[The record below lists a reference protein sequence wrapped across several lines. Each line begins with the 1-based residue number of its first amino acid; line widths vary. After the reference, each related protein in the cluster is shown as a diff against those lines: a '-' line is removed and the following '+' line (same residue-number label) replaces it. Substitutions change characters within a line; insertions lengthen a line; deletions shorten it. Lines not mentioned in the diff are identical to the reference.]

1 MFNIIEIDN
10 FNFKNLF
17 NNLSLEIKENTFY
30 TISGSN
36 NCGKTTL
43 MKILN
48 NDIKG
53 NFDNIKIFNKNIND
67 FKIDEYSKM
76 VQTIFPTEILFF
88 DNNLEDEI
96 FYLSTNTK
104 EENEFI
110 NFLIRNLKLKKVL
123 RKDKTQLLKKEK
135 ILYQLLIAL
144 LNKPKLL
151 LLDNIDKYFTKKEL
165 DNLFNFLKMYKEKY
179 GLTLLITTINLEI
192 SLYTDFIYI
201 IEQGKIAL
209 NGTPFNVLQK
219 DNTINKI
226 GLSLPFMI
234 DLSVK
239 LRDYELVDELE
250 TDIDRMIDKL
260 WN

>member
-1 MFNIIEIDN
+1 MQLKSVF
-10 FNFKNLF
+10 
-17 NNLSLEIKENTFY
+17 
-30 TISGSN
+30 SN
-36 NCGKTTL
+36 YGLQIGHT
-43 MKILN
+43 
-48 NDIKG
+48 
-53 NFDNIKIFNKNIND
+53 
-67 FKIDEYSKM
+67 
-76 VQTIFPTEILFF
+76 
-88 DNNLEDEI
+88 
-96 FYLSTNTK
+96 
-104 EENEFI
+104 
-110 NFLIRNLKLKKVL
+110 
-123 RKDKTQLLKKEK
+123 KEK

-151 LLDNIDKYFTKKEL
+151 LLDNIDKYFTKKEIN
-165 DNLFNFLKMYKEKY
+165 NLFNFFKMYKEKY

-201 IEQGKIAL
+201 IDQGKIAL

>member
-1 MFNIIEIDN
+1 
-10 FNFKNLF
+10 
-17 NNLSLEIKENTFY
+17 
-30 TISGSN
+30 
-36 NCGKTTL
+36 
-43 MKILN
+43 
-48 NDIKG
+48 
-53 NFDNIKIFNKNIND
+53 
-67 FKIDEYSKM
+67 
-76 VQTIFPTEILFF
+76 
-88 DNNLEDEI
+88 
-96 FYLSTNTK
+96 
-104 EENEFI
+104 
-110 NFLIRNLKLKKVL
+110 
-123 RKDKTQLLKKEK
+123 
-135 ILYQLLIAL
+135 
-144 LNKPKLL
+144 
-151 LLDNIDKYFTKKEL
+151 
-165 DNLFNFLKMYKEKY
+165 MYKEKY

-209 NGTPFNVLQK
+209 NGTTFDVLQK

>member
-1 MFNIIEIDN
+1 
-10 FNFKNLF
+10 
-17 NNLSLEIKENTFY
+17 
-30 TISGSN
+30 
-36 NCGKTTL
+36 
-43 MKILN
+43 
-48 NDIKG
+48 
-53 NFDNIKIFNKNIND
+53 
-67 FKIDEYSKM
+67 
-76 VQTIFPTEILFF
+76 
-88 DNNLEDEI
+88 
-96 FYLSTNTK
+96 
-104 EENEFI
+104 
-110 NFLIRNLKLKKVL
+110 
-123 RKDKTQLLKKEK
+123 
-135 ILYQLLIAL
+135 
-144 LNKPKLL
+144 
-151 LLDNIDKYFTKKEL
+151 
-165 DNLFNFLKMYKEKY
+165 MYKEKY

-201 IEQGKIAL
+201 IDQGKIAL

>member
-1 MFNIIEIDN
+1 
-10 FNFKNLF
+10 
-17 NNLSLEIKENTFY
+17 
-30 TISGSN
+30 
-36 NCGKTTL
+36 
-43 MKILN
+43 
-48 NDIKG
+48 
-53 NFDNIKIFNKNIND
+53 
-67 FKIDEYSKM
+67 
-76 VQTIFPTEILFF
+76 
-88 DNNLEDEI
+88 
-96 FYLSTNTK
+96 
-104 EENEFI
+104 
-110 NFLIRNLKLKKVL
+110 
-123 RKDKTQLLKKEK
+123 
-135 ILYQLLIAL
+135 
-144 LNKPKLL
+144 
-151 LLDNIDKYFTKKEL
+151 
-165 DNLFNFLKMYKEKY
+165 MYKEKY